1 MAIYRLVRDDG
12 ETECEV
18 DARNDDHALAV
29 LSGKLKK
36 ALTFDGTAGPQFILQ
51 RIDEKEATFRRL
63 ESRAVYEVVTAL
75 N

>member
-18 DARNDDHALAV
+18 DAQNDDHALAT
-29 LSGKLKK
+29 LSEKLKK
-36 ALTFDGTAGPQFILQ
+36 KLTFDGPAGPQYIVQ
-51 RIDEKEATFRRL
+51 RIDIKEATFRRP
-63 ESRAVYEVVTAL
+63 EGRAVYGVAPPS